1 MTAPAVALDELWDYL
16 SPEEREEASYYAQ
29 QLTTGVAMVQY
40 QKDPVGF
47 ARDVLEIPES
57 HIRWSLHRAFGTHR
71 WDGTKDPLAVIAE
84 SLANWQDVGVE
95 SGTGTGKS
103 FWLAVLVFW
112 FLGCFED
119 ALVNTY
125 APKEDQLKKAIWK
138 EIGRLWPRFQR
149 HFPKAT
155 LTDLCIR
162 MRGGLDE
169 TWAANGVSVGI
180 VAGETVASK
189 AQGAHAQY
197 MLLVYEETPGIPFPI
212 IEAGENTATGPTNV
226 RIAIGNPNHRLDAL
240 HKFCTSPGV
249 VHVRISALDHPN
261 VVLNDA
267 DVIPGAVSVKSIE
280 RRREKYGESSPVYQS
295 RVRGESPEQASD
307 ALIRLEWL
315 EAAAARFKLRQAAGK
330 IPTRLTG
337 KGIDVANSEHG
348 DRAAVCDFAE
358 NVVVSIDAFAC
369 PDSNKLGSDQVSLA
383 KLHGLPSHRV
393 GVDPIGVGAGTVNE
407 ARRLKYPVQALNFG
421 AKPYSTA
428 QRAPDGSKYEWA
440 ADANRFQNFRGQ
452 CYWQLREDLQ
462 GGLIDMDEDRDL
474 WEELLAMSFDD
485 DGNVVKLPPK
495 DDLKVLL
502 GRSPDK
508 ADALVM
514 ANWVRERKV
523 VNEPEPVKDA
533 KQPHRANPIKIEN
546 GRVVAVKRQP
556 QTVNELLDQLE
567 QRQTGRLPHRE
578 RLPRRTYS

>member
-1 MTAPAVALDELWDYL
+1 MGSALLEHLDYLTADEQQELDEHLVALT
-16 SPEEREEASYYAQ
+16 S
-29 QLTTGVAMVQY
+29 GVAMVRY
-40 QKDPVGF
+40 QKDPIGF
-47 ARDVLEIPES
+47 ARDVLKIPEQQ
-57 HIRWSLHRAFGTHR
+57 IRWSLNPGYADRA
-71 WDGTKDPLAVIAE
+71 WDGTPDPLVVVAQA
-84 SLANWQDVGVE
+84 LADWNDVGVE

-103 FWLAVLVFW
+103 FFVAVLILW
-112 FLGCFED
+112 FLACFED
-119 ALVNTY
+119 SLVNTH
-125 APKEDQLKKAIWK
+125 APKEDQLTKAIWK
-138 EIGRLWPRFQR
+138 EIGKLWSRFQP
-149 HFPKAT
+149 HFPQAE
-155 LTDLCIR
+155 LLSLSIR
-162 MRGGLDE
+162 MRGGLDQS
-169 TWAANGVSVGI
+169 WAANGVSVGI
-180 VAGETVASK
+180 VAGEVVAGR
-189 AQGAHAQY
+189 AQGAHAKD
-197 MLLVYEETPGIPFPI
+197 MLTVYEETPSIPVPV
-212 IEAGENTATGPTNV
+212 IEAGENTSTAPHNL
-226 RIAIGNPNHRLDAL
+226 RIAVGNPNHRLDAL

-261 VVLNDA
+261 VVMGDA
-267 DVIPGAVSVKSIE
+267 DFIPGAVSVKSIE
-280 RRREKYGESSPVYQS
+280 RRREKYGESSPVFQS
-295 RVRGESPEQASD
+295 RVRGESPEQSAD

-315 EAAAARFKLRQAAGK
+315 EAAAARYRARRDAGT
-330 IPTRLTG
+330 IPHRITG

-358 NVVVSIDAFAC
+358 NVVVALDAFPC
-369 PDSNKLGSDQVSLA
+369 PDSNKLGADQVMDA

-452 CYWQLREDLQ
+452 CYWQFREDLQ
-462 GGLIDMDEDRDL
+462 AGLIDMDEDRDV

-495 DDLKVLL
+495 DDLKTLL

-523 VNEPEPVKDA
+523 VNEPPLAKDA
-533 KQPHRANPIKIEN
+533 KQPHRAAPIKIEN
-546 GRVVAVKRQP
+546 GRVLATKRQP
-556 QTVNELLDQLE
+556 QTVTELMDQIE
-567 QRQTGRLPHRE
+567 SKRAGRLPHRE
-578 RLPRRTYS
+578 RLPRRTYG